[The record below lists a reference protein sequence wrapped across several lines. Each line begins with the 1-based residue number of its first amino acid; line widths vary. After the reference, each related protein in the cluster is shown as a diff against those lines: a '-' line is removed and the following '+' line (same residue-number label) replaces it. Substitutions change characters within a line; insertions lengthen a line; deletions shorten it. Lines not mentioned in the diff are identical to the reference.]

1 MARSGPLWASYPT
14 MVAWD
19 PTGRPYMFTQA
30 TAPALFELGSLNAA
44 ASRTLCLIPT
54 VPAGYGGVAG

>member
-1 MARSGPLWASYPT
+1 